1 MGSDGKIWILD
12 DILNVK
18 KDKYFGSFKQVLYDI
33 GFINVDQLK
42 QDLVVFIGQVR
53 LVY

>member
-1 MGSDGKIWILD
+1 MGYDEKIWILD
-12 DILNVK
+12 DILNMK
-18 KDKYFGSFKQVLYDI
+18 KMNVFGSFKQVLYDI

-42 QDLVVFIGQVR
+42 QDLVVSIGQVL